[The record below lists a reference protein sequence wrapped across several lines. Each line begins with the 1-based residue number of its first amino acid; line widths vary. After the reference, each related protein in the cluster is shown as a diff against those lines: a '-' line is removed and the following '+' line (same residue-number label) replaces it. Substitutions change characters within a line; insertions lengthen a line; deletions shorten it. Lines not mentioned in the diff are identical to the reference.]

1 MVDPITSIGAGL
13 SILGSKDII
22 TKLLGPTAE
31 YIGGEIKGLVEKCNV
46 NLDDI
51 FVKAHQKLGNK
62 LDQPG
67 VVNPRVLK
75 SIFDEGRF
83 CEDELTKEYFGGVL
97 ASSRTENGKD
107 DRGITNSK
115 LVSSL
120 SSYQL
125 RTHYIFYSLLRK
137 TFQPY
142 RHIVSPGTSRQMM
155 PIYLPTELFYM
166 LMNIIEEYPDP
177 NERLNILTHSMNGLR
192 RADLIEDNYLFG
204 GPEFFKRDNIK
215 CRFDDFPMREE
226 ILCEHGIT
234 FQPTPGGMEL
244 FLWAHGLG
252 QFTHFQFLDENLKIE
267 EFPNMELPDKVDILY
282 EDFIIHLQENIS
294 GQPIS

>member
-1 MVDPITSIGAGL
+1 MIDPATFVSIGTGL
-13 SILGSKDII
+13 GILGSKDIL

-31 YIGGEIKGLVEKCNV
+31 YIGSEIKGLVDKCNI

-51 FVKAHQKLGNK
+51 FVKAQQKLGSK
-62 LDQPG
+62 LGKPG

-97 ASSRTENGKD
+97 ASSRTETGKD

-125 RTHYIFYSLLRK
+125 RAHYIFYSLLRK
-137 TFQPY
+137 TFLPY
-142 RHIVSPGTSRQMM
+142 QSVVSPGTSRQMM
-155 PIYLPTELFYM
+155 LIYLPTELFYN
-166 LMNIIEEYPDP
+166 LMNMFDEYPSP
-177 NERLNILTHSMNGLR
+177 NERINILSHSMNGLR
-192 RADLIEDNYLFG
+192 RADLIEDNYTYG
-204 GPEFFKRDNIK
+204 GPEAFKQDSIK
-215 CRFDDFPMREE
+215 CRIDDFPLREE

-252 QFTHFQFLDENLKIE
+252 QFTHFQFLDEGLKIDT
-267 EFPNMELPDKVDILY
+267 FPNMELPDRADILY
-282 EDFIIHLQENIS
+282 EDFIKHLQENK
-294 GQPIS
+294 